1 MDLWMEWEEGEGG
14 VNWESGTDMHVPP
27 RVTRTTS
34 ERLLHSTQGSVWCC
48 LMTERD
54 EVGAV
59 GGRLE
64 MEAYMYTQ
72 N

>member
-1 MDLWMEWEEGEGG
+1 MEWEEGEGG

-27 RVTRTTS
+27 RETHS
-34 ERLLHSTQGSVWCC
+34 ERLQHSTQGSAWCC
-48 LMTERD
+48 LMTDRD
-54 EVGAV
+54 KVGAV